1 MTVYAGAMKEVSLCP
16 IKRVWEGAHEKLK
29 NLGRLFYAGAMK
41 EVSLRPMKRVWEG
54 AREEL
59 KNLG

>member
-1 MTVYAGAMKEVSLCP
+1 
-16 IKRVWEGAHEKLK
+16 
-29 NLGRLFYAGAMK
+29 MK

-59 KNLG
+59 KNLGRLFYAGAMKEVSLRPIKRVWESAREEVKNF